1 MKKSEFIVLHA
12 NLRIKLPTRFEVN
25 LLDSDT
31 DPTQDIPIKAIQ
43 LNANG
48 MPLNVRNYN
57 GIFSGVRIEDFT
69 SIEKRNNDQF
79 DNLGELQNLS
89 QKVSKKG
96 VSTTYE
102 KPKGKHLKKYE
113 L

>member
-1 MKKSEFIVLHA
+1 MKKSDFITLHA
-12 NLRIKLPTRFEVN
+12 NLRIMLPKTFEVN

-43 LNANG
+43 LGANG
-48 MPLNVRNYN
+48 LPLNVRDYK
-57 GIFSGVRIEDFT
+57 GIFSNVRIEDFT

-79 DNLGELQNLS
+79 DNLGELESLS
-89 QKVSKKG
+89 KKVSKNG

-102 KPKGKHLKKYE
+102 KPKGKYLKKHD
-113 L
+113 